1 MTSRIQPKN
10 CIVKQYVIKPLS
22 LHQRCHVIDDKRPIN
37 KLKLTVLIAQNLKE
51 DELLD
56 INQFRKI
63 RKIPDKMPCNLLIG
77 TFDEFEDR

>member
-1 MTSRIQPKN
+1 
-10 CIVKQYVIKPLS
+10 
-22 LHQRCHVIDDKRPIN
+22 
-37 KLKLTVLIAQNLKE
+37 LKE

>member
-1 MTSRIQPKN
+1 MVGEESN
-10 CIVKQYVIKPLS
+10 DLIKFKTQLG
-22 LHQRCHVIDDKRPIN
+22 VIN